1 MRTGSCRGYWAEQ
14 SVRPQV
20 TAGRVVIHGIMSVVS
35 RWIENDCDDSI
46 DYVVSVIR
54 RCVSRIPS

>member
-1 MRTGSCRGYWAEQ
+1 
-14 SVRPQV
+14 VRPQV

-54 RCVSRIPS
+54 RCVPRIPS